1 LSENLFN
8 EILKKEIDFENKLFN
23 VVIITLSNLIMAEPR
38 TSRVF
43 IQEKLNA
50 KAAAGI
56 RKITRNIKL
65 PKKPIK
71 FERFVKI
78 NLPKSPPELVSK

>member
-8 EILKKEIDFENKLFN
+8 KILKKEINLKYIVFN
-23 VVIITLSNLIMAEPR
+23 VAIVVLKNLIIKEPK
-38 TSRVF
+38 TSKVF
-43 IQEKLNA
+43 SQEKLNA

-65 PKKPIK
+65 PKKPIE

-78 NLPKSPPELVSK
+78 NLPKKPPELLSK

>member
-1 LSENLFN
+1 MSENLVTKA
-8 EILKKEIDFENKLFN
+8 LKKEIDFEDIVFN
-23 VVIITLSNLIMAEPR
+23 VVIVTLSNLMIAEPK
-38 TSRVF
+38 TSKVF

-78 NLPKSPPELVSK
+78 NLPKNPPELLSK